1 MLLEASYYWP
11 HMQDD
16 NELYVS
22 TCRVCQQDKV
32 KNRTSDGL
40 LEPLP
45 IAEKPW
51 DSISMDFITSCQ
63 IPMGSVLVW
72 LLLIGS
78 KSM

>member
-16 NELYVS
+16 NEVYVS

-32 KNRTSDGL
+32 KNRTPGGL

-45 IAEKPW
+45 IAKKPW
-51 DSISMDFITSCQ
+51 DSVSMDFITCLPNSN
-63 IPMGSVLVW
+63 GF
-72 LLLIGS
+72 GT
-78 KSM
+78 SMVVVDRF